1 MARRPRL
8 SLVLLASLV
17 ALVGCTVATEEK
29 IVKDFF
35 RASRLRDN
43 VALGTF
49 ATVRFD
55 PNTDGQVQSFKTLE
69 IAGERSTPV
78 SVRQYAEAVD
88 VAREAEQSFSKQKM
102 AYQTSNIKAIE
113 RVIRAENQKKPV
125 ARQDAAVQAAWS
137 KWRTDA
143 QHHAK
148 SVSDARQQLRAV
160 QGPVQLSLSEPN
172 GRLPDVSKLEGT
184 LVEKD
189 VTVQADIRRADGT
202 TVSKTLVVTLARAV
216 MREGNGE
223 PKTGRW
229 IVRRVRPREAQST
242 S

>member
-1 MARRPRL
+1 MARRSRL
-8 SLVLLASLV
+8 LLVLLASLV
-17 ALVGCTVATEEK
+17 VLGGCTVATEEK

-55 PNTDGQVQSFKTLE
+55 PKTDGQVQKFKTLD
-69 IAGERSTPV
+69 ISAERSTPV
-78 SVRQYAEAVD
+78 SVRQYADAVD
-88 VAREAEQSFSKQKM
+88 VAKQAEQSFSKEKM
-102 AYQTSNIKAIE
+102 AYQNANLKAIE
-113 RVIRAENQKKPV
+113 RVIRAEHQNQPV
-125 ARQDAAVQAAWS
+125 PRQDAAVKSAWT

-143 QHHAK
+143 MQHSK
-148 SVSDARQQLRAV
+148 TVSDARLQLRAV
-160 QGPVQLSLSEPN
+160 QGPIQLSLSEPN
-172 GRLPDVSKLEGT
+172 GRLPDVSKLEGN

-189 VTVQADIRRADGT
+189 VTVQADVRMPDGQ
-202 TVSKTLVVTLARAV
+202 TVPKTLVVTLARAV
-216 MREGNGE
+216 MREGTGE

-229 IVRRVRPREAQST
+229 IVRRVRPRDAQST